1 MRRWHFISLAFLA
14 LALFRIWIY
23 GRARRM
29 WLVGCGLFLLTV
41 SAQANITI
49 TLNNPTLYN
58 GANQSWKQQFS
69 YGACPGSL
77 SSVQSISGST
87 VSGSLSSGTWVL
99 SIDPSYTGTNCPS
112 CDWDS
117 YKFSYT
123 DGSGATNYDTG
134 WSPPLCDGG
143 AATLTIN
150 GPAPCVTNLMFTVK
164 NNDSIVHVYYQATSP
179 TVTAE
184 AGVLELQPGQSGSSQ
199 SSWLCDMASSV
210 HLYSE
215 VNSPGGSVHVYEG
228 NMDGTGEGSG
238 TGGTD
243 TGAPSSGSPVSGTP
257 TPLPPTSVG
266 SAPLNQYNPTNVLQS
281 GTNSPILWSPA
292 SGTNAA
298 VAAQQGFNSLYD
310 SGVKA
315 SDQAHLD
322 AQAIEAGLNGIFT
335 NGQAVAIADANMLSN
350 VFSKGLSLTGLVVIA
365 SNTISLGTN
374 IAEETTLRGMSNL
387 FGSFFST
394 NVSSLMLASAFGI
407 STQAVGGLLG
417 QLGGGVPGSA
427 TNGTAAS
434 AAGTAAEGD
443 YGVDTALTGMGTGSG
458 SGSGTGSGSGSAGSP
473 DMTMIFCGRTIDLDP
488 VHRFPAVVLVSFYG
502 TKAVTE
508 IMFLL
513 LAGKLY
519 WDLVRSKSGAQPGGV
534 PNLFVQASAEFLG
547 IGGGLGSNV
556 LGVIVALIV
565 PTVFIGLYTVVL
577 AWIFSNIG
585 LTIADSFDLS
595 NFTGN
600 LGTIGLYL
608 VSSLFPLNTIWTC
621 ACLSVTMH
629 FTLAKMYNIASNAAR
644 YLFGR

>member
-1 MRRWHFISLAFLA
+1 
-14 LALFRIWIY
+14 
-23 GRARRM
+23 
-29 WLVGCGLFLLTV
+29 
-41 SAQANITI
+41 
-49 TLNNPTLYN
+49 
-58 GANQSWKQQFS
+58 
-69 YGACPGSL
+69 
-77 SSVQSISGST
+77 
-87 VSGSLSSGTWVL
+87 
-99 SIDPSYTGTNCPS
+99 
-112 CDWDS
+112 
-117 YKFSYT
+117 
-123 DGSGATNYDTG
+123 
-134 WSPPLCDGG
+134 
-143 AATLTIN
+143 
-150 GPAPCVTNLMFTVK
+150 
-164 NNDSIVHVYYQATSP
+164 
-179 TVTAE
+179 
-184 AGVLELQPGQSGSSQ
+184 
-199 SSWLCDMASSV
+199 
-210 HLYSE
+210 
-215 VNSPGGSVHVYEG
+215 
-228 NMDGTGEGSG
+228 
-238 TGGTD
+238 
-243 TGAPSSGSPVSGTP
+243 
-257 TPLPPTSVG
+257 
-266 SAPLNQYNPTNVLQS
+266 
-281 GTNSPILWSPA
+281 
-292 SGTNAA
+292 
-298 VAAQQGFNSLYD
+298 
-310 SGVKA
+310 
-315 SDQAHLD
+315 
-322 AQAIEAGLNGIFT
+322 
-335 NGQAVAIADANMLSN
+335 
-350 VFSKGLSLTGLVVIA
+350 
-365 SNTISLGTN
+365 
-374 IAEETTLRGMSNL
+374 MSNL

-394 NVSSLMLASAFGI
+394 NVSSLMLATAFGI

-513 LAGKLY
+513 LVGKLY

-565 PTVFIGLYTVVL
+565 PTVFIGLYTIVL